1 VATPFAVRYS
11 PFATVRDKACA
22 APLFKLAPQPAM
34 PYKHRQP
41 GTNRETMYKIIG
53 GDQREYGPV
62 DADELRR
69 WIAEGRLSGQSLVQ
83 VEGSGAWRALSTY
96 PEFAEA
102 LGAQAGATPAAGAP
116 APPLNAAAWSAEIL
130 ARRPEVQMGSCLAR
144 SWDLLRDNFGLL
156 LGATFL
162 VWLVETF
169 CQFHWL
175 TGVVYLVL
183 HGVFYGGLSL
193 VFLNRLRGQPATA
206 GEAVAGVGLGFAQL
220 LLAGFISGLLSQ
232 LACCCLIVPGIYL
245 FVAWLFSVPLVAD
258 KRLEFWSAMELSRRV
273 VTRVW
278 FEIFALFLV
287 AFLPALLAHLFLQ
300 VKVGQAMLPALQGVF
315 GPGAPANLRGLLEV
329 ITQAQHLV
337 KISPALAL
345 AVRLVFL
352 LNLPF
357 ALGALLSAYE
367 NLFGPRAA
375 PTA

>member
-1 VATPFAVRYS
+1 
-11 PFATVRDKACA
+11 
-22 APLFKLAPQPAM
+22 
-34 PYKHRQP
+34 
-41 GTNRETMYKIIG
+41 
-53 GDQREYGPV
+53 
-62 DADELRR
+62 
-69 WIAEGRLSGQSLVQ
+69 
-83 VEGSGAWRALSTY
+83 
-96 PEFAEA
+96 
-102 LGAQAGATPAAGAP
+102 
-116 APPLNAAAWSAEIL
+116 
-130 ARRPEVQMGSCLAR
+130 MGSCLAR

-175 TGVVYLVL
+175 TGMVYLVL

-193 VFLNRLRGQPATA
+193 VFLNRLRGQPAAA
-206 GEAVAGVGLGFAQL
+206 GQAFAGFGPGFAQL

-232 LACCCLIVPGIYL
+232 LALFCCVVLPGIYL
-245 FVAWLFSVPLVAD
+245 FVAWLFTVPLVAD

-287 AFLPALLAHLFLQ
+287 AFLPALLIHIFLD
-300 VKVGQAMLPALQGVF
+300 VKVTLAMLPALQA
-315 GPGAPANLRGLLEV
+315 GPAAPADLTGLLEV
-329 ITQAQHLV
+329 ITRAQHLA
-337 KISPALAL
+337 KICPALAL
-345 AVRLVFL
+345 AARLVFL

-357 ALGALLSAYE
+357 ALGVLLSAYE